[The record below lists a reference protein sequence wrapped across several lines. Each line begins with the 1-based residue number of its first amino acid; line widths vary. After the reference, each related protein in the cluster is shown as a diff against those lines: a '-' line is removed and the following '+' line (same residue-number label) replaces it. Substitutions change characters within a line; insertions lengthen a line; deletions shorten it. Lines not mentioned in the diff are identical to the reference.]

1 MRLPK
6 LRIAQQLSLLLS
18 AAVVLAV
25 LAVGGLSVWNLQRG
39 FSEYLRQR
47 DDDQLNRLVQVLEQ
61 RAAQDPTME
70 WLRDQSSGQLA
81 SS

>member
-18 AAVVLAV
+18 SAVVLAV

-47 DDDQLNRLVQVLEQ
+47 DDEQ
-61 RAAQDPTME
+61 GD
-70 WLRDQSSGQLA
+70 G
-81 SS
+81 